1 MFKSLCKIILLAII
15 ILCGVITYEIMTDTK
30 VSDIAKQSTSTT
42 QHVNKP
48 YTNKGNTSEKINTKQ
63 NITSGPS
70 LEERKITKHEKS
82 AIKTIMLEL
91 LPERK
96 TWPSPIQK
104 FYLAFNMEDIID
116 PLRENPNWVKLS
128 KMNRDIPQ
136 ALIAIEDHDFYNH
149 GAIAM
154 ESIIRAF
161 LVNLSAGEVVQGGST
176 ITQQLVKNVFL
187 SPEQTMGRK
196 LEELMLSLMLEHQ
209 YTKDEILEMYLNT
222 TYLGAGATGIKQAS
236 YKYFNKAPG
245 SLSLAE
251 AAVIAA
257 LPYAPSALNPL
268 ENPSGCRKRQQLVLK
283 EMQRY
288 GFISQTQ
295 YQEALLQRVWLTNG
309 KTL

>member
-15 ILCGVITYEIMTDTK
+15 VLCGVIAYEVMTDKK
-30 VSDIAKQSTSTT
+30 VSDIAKQSITIT
-42 QHVNKP
+42 QNNN
-48 YTNKGNTSEKINTKQ
+48 TANKGNSSERISPKQ

-82 AIKTIMLEL
+82 AIKSIMLTL

-116 PLRENPNWVKLS
+116 PLRENPNWIRLS
-128 KMNRDIPQ
+128 NMNRDVPQ
-136 ALIAIEDHDFYNH
+136 AIIAIEDHDFYNH

-161 LVNLSAGEVVQGGST
+161 LANLSAGEVVQGGST

-187 SPEQTMGRK
+187 TQEQTMGRK

-222 TYLGAGATGIKQAS
+222 TYLGAGATGIKQAT
-236 YKYFNKAPG
+236 YKYFDKAPS

-295 YQEALLQRVWLTNG
+295 YQEALVQRVWLTNG